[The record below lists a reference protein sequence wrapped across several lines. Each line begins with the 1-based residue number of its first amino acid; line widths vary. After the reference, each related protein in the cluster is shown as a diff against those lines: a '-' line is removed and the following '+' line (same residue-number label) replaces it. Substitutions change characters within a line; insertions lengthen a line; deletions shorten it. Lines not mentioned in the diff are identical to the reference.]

1 MVNKKSKGNK
11 IEMTQK
17 ELYNSIRS
25 ILKET
30 FIDKQVD
37 IDIENID
44 IDLDLF
50 DYLQINSM
58 LAIEIIV
65 RLENSWDVEFD
76 DEELTPENIRTIRNI
91 SSWYITKTGD
101 QVIE

>member
-1 MVNKKSKGNK
+1 
-11 IEMTQK
+11 MTQK
-17 ELYNSIRS
+17 ELFDSIRS

-37 IDIENID
+37 IDIEHID

-65 RLENSWDVEFD
+65 RLENAWDVEFD

-91 SSWYITKTGD
+91 SNWYITKTGN
-101 QVIE
+101 QIEGE